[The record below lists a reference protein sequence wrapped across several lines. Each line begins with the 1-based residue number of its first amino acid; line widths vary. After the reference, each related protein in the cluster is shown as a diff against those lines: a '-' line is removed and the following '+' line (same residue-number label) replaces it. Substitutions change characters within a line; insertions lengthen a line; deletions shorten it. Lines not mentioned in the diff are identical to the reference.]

1 MGGVL
6 VGFSIIGFVILVGYL
21 IERFGV
27 AGTGAHRVLNRIA
40 FFVATPALLFTVLS
54 HADARVLFSSFL
66 LTSLCSVL
74 LGAGLYLLAARL
86 FFHTPVAETVLGA
99 ASSSYVNANNIGL
112 PVAIYVL
119 GSARFVAPILL
130 LQLLVLAPMILAV
143 LDVST
148 SGRMSVR
155 AILTQPL
162 RNPMIIASAAGVLV
176 SITGVRLP
184 APVLA
189 PLELLGGAAIPM
201 VLLAFGMSLHGERV
215 LRPGSGRRLVATAAV
230 IKVAVV
236 PGLAYLLG
244 RFVFTLDAAELF
256 GVVTISALP
265 TAQNIYNFAARY
277 DRGVAVTRDTVL
289 VTTLASVPA
298 LLLIA
303 ALLAPGTG

>member
-27 AGTGAHRVLNRIA
+27 AGAGAQRVLNRVA

-54 HADARVLFSSFL
+54 HADARVLLSSFL

-74 LGAGLYLLAARL
+74 LGAGLYLVVSRV

-99 ASSSYVNANNIGL
+99 ASASYVNANNIGL

-130 LQLLVLAPMILAV
+130 LQLLVLAPVILAV

-148 SGRMSVR
+148 RGRMSVR

-176 SITGVRLP
+176 SISGVRLP

-189 PLELLGGAAIPM
+189 PLDLLGGAAIPM
-201 VLLAFGMSLHGERV
+201 VLLAFGMSLSGERL
-215 LRPGSGRRLVATAAV
+215 LRAGSGRRLVATAAV
-230 IKVAVV
+230 IKVVVV
-236 PGLAYLLG
+236 PSIAFLLG
-244 RFVFTLDAAELF
+244 RFVFALDAAELF

-277 DRGVAVTRDTVL
+277 DRGVTVTRDTVL

-303 ALLAPGTG
+303 ALLAPGR